1 MAANDS
7 HTGGNLMMPSTIEN
21 IDAAMLAFLT
31 DELNISTQTNKGFK
45 QIPII
50 WVAAERAAQIKQ
62 HKDLRDAEGALIY
75 PVITLERASIVKDL
89 EKKGSIFGNIPPVND
104 PRRGSYTVARKI
116 QQKKSSEFTNASS
129 KRTYNQ
135 INFKVKKQ
143 DKRTVYETYTIP
155 LPIYVTVNYTVS
167 ITTEYQQQMNDAIS
181 PFITRPGGINYFS
194 LSNGGHTYEGFIDSD
209 FTSNNT
215 VNNLEENERKFV
227 TDINIRVLGYVIG
240 DGINQETPKI
250 VKRESAVE
258 IRFPREQVV
267 FGDIPTHID
276 DKGFY
281 RS

>member
-7 HTGGNLMMPSTIEN
+7 HTGGNLIMPSTIEN

-45 QIPII
+45 KIPII

-75 PVITLERASIVKDL
+75 PVMTLERASIIKDL
-89 EKKGSIFGNIPPVND
+89 SNKGSIFGNIPPVND

-116 QQKKSSEFTNASS
+116 QQQKSAEFTNASS
-129 KRTYNQ
+129 KRTYDQ

-167 ITTEYQQQMNDAIS
+167 ITTEYQQQMNDAIA
-181 PFITRPGGINYFS
+181 PFLTRPGGINYFS
-194 LSNGGHTYEGFIDSD
+194 LSNEGHSYEGFIDSD

-215 VNNLEENERKFV
+215 VSNLEENERKFV

-240 DGINQETPKI
+240 EGINQETPKI

>member
-1 MAANDS
+1 MEADDPNV
-7 HTGGNLMMPSTIEN
+7 TGNIIMPSTIEN
-21 IDAAMLAFLT
+21 IDAAMLSFLKE
-31 DELNISTQTNKGFK
+31 DLNIATQTNKGFK
-45 QIPII
+45 KIPIV

-62 HKDLRDAEGALIY
+62 HKDLRDSDGSLIY
-75 PVITLERASIVKDL
+75 PIITLERASIIKDL
-89 EKKGSIFGNIPPVND
+89 NDKGSIFGNIPPVND
-104 PRRGSYTVARKI
+104 ARRGSYTVARKI
-116 QQKKSSEFTNASS
+116 QQPKTSEFTNASS
-129 KRTYNQ
+129 KRKYNQ

-155 LPIYVTVNYTVS
+155 LPVYVTVNYVVS
-167 ITTEYQQQMNDAIS
+167 ITTEYQQHMNDAIT

-194 LSNGGHTYEGFIDSD
+194 LSSNGHNYEGFIDSD

-215 VNNLEENERKFV
+215 VNNLEDNERKFV

-240 DGINQETPKI
+240 EGLNQETPKI

>member
-1 MAANDS
+1 MS
-7 HTGGNLMMPSTIEN
+7 LT
-21 IDAAMLAFLT
+21 FLHKPIKV
-31 DELNISTQTNKGFK
+31 LKK
-45 QIPII
+45 IPII

-75 PVITLERASIVKDL
+75 PVMTLERASIIKDL
-89 EKKGSIFGNIPPVND
+89 SNKGSVFGNIPPVND

-116 QQKKSSEFTNASS
+116 QQQKSAEFTNASS
-129 KRTYNQ
+129 KRTYDQ

-167 ITTEYQQQMNDAIS
+167 ITTEYQQQMNDAIA
-181 PFITRPGGINYFS
+181 PFLTRPGGINYFS
-194 LSNGGHTYEGFIDSD
+194 LNNEGHSYEGFIDSD

-240 DGINQETPKI
+240 EGINQETPKI

>member
-1 MAANDS
+1 
-7 HTGGNLMMPSTIEN
+7 MPSTIEN

-45 QIPII
+45 KIPII

-75 PVITLERASIVKDL
+75 PVMTLERASIIKDL
-89 EKKGSIFGNIPPVND
+89 SNKGSIFGNIPPVND

-116 QQKKSSEFTNASS
+116 QQQKSAEFTNASS
-129 KRTYNQ
+129 KRTYDQ

-167 ITTEYQQQMNDAIS
+167 ITTEYQQQMNDAIA
-181 PFITRPGGINYFS
+181 PFLTRPGGINYFS
-194 LSNGGHTYEGFIDSD
+194 LSNEGHSYEGFIDSD

-240 DGINQETPKI
+240 EGINQETPKI